1 MNEDTRSFSDK
12 LWDKTGLSFWSD
24 YGNLFKPYCFNW
36 VNFRLIAVDFEWD
49 KMDNSFNVELGFVG
63 LNMRWQVSLPGTT
76 KQKEELF
83 GRLEEFKKT
92 IAKKSLKSEVDAVF
106 DNFSKHKDAVKK
118 MVGKVKVEMMD
129 GKEYEIPLKSKKA
142 VKKASKK
149 KAK

>member
-92 IAKKSLKSEVDAVF
+92 ITDKSIKSEVDAVF

-118 MVGKVKVEMMD
+118 
-129 GKEYEIPLKSKKA
+129 ITKS
-142 VKKASKK
+142 VKKAATKVVVESIGLKPKKTVKKAAKK